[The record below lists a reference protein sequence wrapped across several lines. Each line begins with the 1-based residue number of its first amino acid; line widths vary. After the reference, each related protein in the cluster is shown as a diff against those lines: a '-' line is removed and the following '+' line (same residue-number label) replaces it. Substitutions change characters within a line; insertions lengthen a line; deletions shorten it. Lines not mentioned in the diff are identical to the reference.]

1 MGEISH
7 LMTSTLT
14 IGQIKQTLDDFDAR
28 FRLLAIRQ
36 NEASW
41 NMYRGLEHEDLN
53 KLDGEMAAMWRE
65 PEIVRLSD
73 IDSPSPELE
82 RPLFLLKQGVL
93 RNQVEGIEEIFK
105 LRNECEKMLV
115 EFKPELDGEEISRTD
130 LGEVA
135 RWDPDAAK
143 RQRTSAVFISL
154 EKDLHPKVLE
164 LINKRNETAKDL
176 GYKSFAHLAFFLN
189 ELDLDQTIKQ
199 LEYLLEN
206 GLDSYNAILDEYRNR
221 PEMTQDGL
229 LSTDL
234 GYLHENYLPN
244 LPNELFPKEKLI
256 DALKVEYKSVGIDL
270 DTLPIETVIQD
281 IPAGGFC
288 FTFDP
293 GKDTRILAN
302 PRDGQMWY
310 QILFHEFG
318 HAVQGSTAKGD
329 GKYLV
334 ALSDPGFFWEGI
346 AVLFEKLALRDN
358 FLLKYVSDKGDIEEF
373 IKGVK
378 ARLAYRIRR
387 LAIAALF
394 EYSLYLEPAPYEDLQ
409 KRLMD
414 FTRKYLLVEPASIPP
429 TFTHDIFHI
438 THPCYIQNYVLA
450 EIMAYHLLSAGKSG
464 EEDPWA
470 GGFAESVVSELLVP
484 GGMVK
489 WSEKIEKFTGLPLGP
504 EALLKYLS

>member
-1 MGEISH
+1 
-7 LMTSTLT
+7 MTSQKVINT
-14 IGQIKQTLDDFDAR
+14 ITEKLNDFDSR

-41 NMYRGLEHEDLN
+41 SMYRGQDHEDL
-53 KLDGEMAAMWRE
+53 DAIDTEMSAMWSE
-65 PEIVRLSD
+65 PDILELAEIEAPPD
-73 IDSPSPELE
+73 LE
-82 RPLFLLKQGVL
+82 RQLFLIRQGVL
-93 RNQVEGIEEIFK
+93 RNKVEGIEEIFK

-115 EFKPELDGEEISRTD
+115 DFKPELDREPISRTD

-135 RWDPDAAK
+135 RWEKDPAR
-143 RQRTSAVFISL
+143 RQRTSKVFEPL
-154 EKDLHPKVLE
+154 EELLHNKVLQ
-164 LINKRNETAKDL
+164 LIEKRNEAAKGL
-176 GYKSFAHLAFFLN
+176 GYKSYPHLAFFLN
-189 ELDLDQTIKQ
+189 ELDLDEIIKQ

-206 GLDSYNAILDEYRNR
+206 GAESFRAILDEYKDR
-221 PEMTQDGL
+221 PEMTRDGL

-234 GYLHENYLPN
+234 PFMHENYLGN

-256 DALKVEYKSVGIDL
+256 DALKVEYRSVGIDI
-270 DTLPIETVIQD
+270 DQLPIETVIQD

-293 GKDTRILAN
+293 GRDTRILAN

-329 GKYLV
+329 GGYLV

-346 AVLFEKLALRDN
+346 AVLFEKLAMRDN
-358 FLLKYVSDKGDIEEF
+358 FLTKYVDDSDTIGNF
-373 IKGVK
+373 RHGAK

-387 LAIAALF
+387 LSLAALF
-394 EYSLYLEPAPYEDLQ
+394 EYSLYLDPAPYEELRR
-409 KRLMD
+409 RLAEML
-414 FTRKYLLVEPASIPP
+414 RSNMLVEPANDPP

-450 EIMAYHLLSAGKSG
+450 EMMAYHLLDASASSSG
-464 EEDPWA
+464 DPWTVE
-470 GGFAESVVSELLVP
+470 FAEKIVRDLLIP
-484 GGMVK
+484 GGLVK
-489 WSEKIEKFTGLPLGP
+489 WKDKINGFTGKPVGP
-504 EALLKYLS
+504 EAMLRHLS

>member
-1 MGEISH
+1 
-7 LMTSTLT
+7 MTSTLT
-14 IGQIKQTLDDFDAR
+14 IDQIAQKLDDFDAR

-41 NMYRGLEHEDLN
+41 NMYRGLEHEDLDA
-53 KLDGEMAAMWRE
+53 LDAEIAALWRE
-65 PEIVRLSD
+65 PEIVELSD
-73 IDSPSPELE
+73 IDAPSPELE

-93 RNQVEGIEEIFK
+93 RNKVEGIEEIFK

-115 EFKPELDGEEISRTD
+115 EFKPELDGEQISRTD

-135 RWDPDAAK
+135 RWESDAAR
-143 RQRTSAVFISL
+143 RQRTSTVFIPL
-154 EKDLHPKVLE
+154 EKDLHPKVLD
-164 LINKRNETAKDL
+164 LITKRNETAKSL
-176 GYKSFAHLAFFLN
+176 GYQSFAHLAFFLN
-189 ELDLDQTIKQ
+189 ELDLDRTIAQ

-206 GLDSYNAILDEYRNR
+206 GLDSYRAILDEFRNR
-221 PEMTQDGL
+221 PEMTPDGL
-229 LSTDL
+229 LTTDL

-244 LPNELFPKEKLI
+244 LPNEKFPKEKLL

-318 HAVQGSTAKGD
+318 HAVQGSTARGD
-329 GKYLV
+329 GKYMV
-334 ALSDPGFFWEGI
+334 ALADPGFFWEGI

-358 FLLKYVSDKGDIEEF
+358 FLLKYVDDARDIVEF
-373 IKGVK
+373 MKGVQ

-409 KRLMD
+409 QRLMD
-414 FTRKYLLVEPASIPP
+414 FTRKYLLVEPANIPP

-450 EIMAYHLLSAGKSG
+450 EIMAFHLLGAG
-464 EEDPWA
+464 EPDRDDPWH
-470 GGFAESVVSELLVP
+470 GGFAGRVVSELLVP

-489 WSEKIEKFTGLPLGP
+489 WSGKIDKFTGMPLGP
-504 EALLKYLS
+504 EALLRYLS